1 MQGFS
6 FEAVKTQ
13 YHWPVTIEFPVGVDD
28 NGEPEFAKRQ
38 MVCTFNLLPK
48 SEVNEILSAQFT
60 DEDADRSLLKR
71 IFAGWKDGQVKDE
84 TGQVLPPT
92 KENIDRFL
100 ELPFVQRPVI
110 LAYFASL
117 GGQKARRKN

>member
-6 FEAVKTQ
+6 FEDVKTQ

-28 NGEPEFAKRQ
+28 NGEPQWAERRV
-38 MVCTFNLLPK
+38 VCTFNLLSK
-48 SEVNEILSAQFT
+48 SEVNEILNTQLS
-60 DEDADRSLLKR
+60 DEDADLSLLKR

-100 ELPFVQRPVI
+100 KLPFVQRPVI